1 MVVEFTACYSCTGT
15 GFDIATTVHINW
27 EQYFPHIEYIFIL
40 HIWDVV
46 PILNPLLCGKIW
58 GWDITRVSLC
68 CTNPR
73 PPWLQTFCDI
83 YKMLHAIYFHVS
95 FMVEALRYDTVSHLW
110 LQICMRCYKKFS
122 LFTILPPAWTS
133 WKLEFCVCRPGFCS
147 LDHLSAPES
156 EDSDW
161 RCIETIVGCKI
172 SCGFGW
178 QLALA
183 HLSWRVRKE

>member
-58 GWDITRVSLC
+58 GWDITRVSLY

-73 PPWLQTFCDI
+73 PPWHQTFCDI
-83 YKMLHAIYFHVS
+83 YKMLHAFYFHVS
-95 FMVEALRYDTVSHLW
+95 FMVEALRYDTVLLLW
-110 LQICMRCYKKFS
+110 LEICMRWIWKVLIVQDFASCLNF
-122 LFTILPPAWTS
+122 LQIRVLCLPARVLLPGSSFCT
-133 WKLEFCVCRPGFCS
+133 WKRRLRLKMQWNDC
-147 LDHLSAPES
+147 
-156 EDSDW
+156 
-161 RCIETIVGCKI
+161 
-172 SCGFGW
+172 
-178 QLALA
+178 
-183 HLSWRVRKE
+183 